1 MGSMANLHVIAFG
14 VAGLAAFALGS
25 TVGADLALHDVAG
38 IGLAVAAGRV
48 GLLLD
53 HQLAVVPARLGRSLA
68 ARAVLL
74 HEAHLALALVVELV
88 VGTQVA
94 LALRRRQT
102 GARAPVAFQERQILL
117 LLRFRR
123 HDHRL
128 GRVLGIGLL
137 VVALIL
143 VGTLV
148 LRTVG
153 AFVGGGFI
161 LRRRLWNALAVDSLA
176 IAALDRNAGADAH
189 NHAVGADD
197 AGRAVAALARELVGE
212 AGKLET
218 QILVVL
224 LQGRDA
230 CMLQIERLAHGEAQG
245 AFARFSLEARLEMRQ
260 VGTDQPGEQS

>member
-1 MGSMANLHVIAFG
+1 MDSMPNLHVIAFG
-14 VAGLAAFALGS
+14 VAGLAALALGS
-25 TVGADLALHDVAG
+25 TVRADLAVHDVAG
-38 IGLAVAAGRV
+38 VGLAVAARRV

-88 VGTQVA
+88 VGTQAA

-117 LLRFRR
+117 LLRFGR

-153 AFVGGGFI
+153 AFVGGSFI
-161 LRRRLWNALAVDSLA
+161 LGRRLGNALAVDSLA
-176 IAALDRNAGADAH
+176 VAALDRNAGADAH
-189 NHAVGADD
+189 DHAVGADD
-197 AGRAVAALARELVGE
+197 AGRAVSALAREFVGE
-212 AGKLET
+212 AGQFEP

-224 LQGRDA
+224 LQGRDPRL
-230 CMLQIERLAHGEAQG
+230 LQVERLAHGEAQG
-245 AFARFSLEARLEMRQ
+245 ALPGFSFQARLEMRQ
-260 VGTDQPGEQS
+260 VRTDQPG